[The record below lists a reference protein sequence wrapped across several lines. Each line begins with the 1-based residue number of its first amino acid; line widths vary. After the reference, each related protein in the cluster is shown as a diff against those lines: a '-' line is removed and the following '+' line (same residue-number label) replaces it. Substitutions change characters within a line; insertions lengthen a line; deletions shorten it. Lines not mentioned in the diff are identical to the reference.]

1 MPRIDKT
8 QIASPPDGDLK
19 VAATDYWD
27 EGEADLKVCSYVY
40 VWASG
45 SARGLILFA
54 LGGPPDAVDG

>member
-19 VAATDYWD
+19 VAATDCWD
-27 EGEADLKVCSYVY
+27 DGEVDLKVCSYVLR
-40 VWASG
+40 SG
-45 SARGLILFA
+45 LVLFA